1 MQRLLN
7 EQITD
12 GMLQVAT
19 LYHRLV
25 LVVAP
30 AGSGKTRALQ
40 DVATQL
46 GAKVVNVSLELSQAL
61 LELTERQRPL
71 RVGQILDRMVS
82 SAGGAVLLLDNTELL
97 FAPSLKQDPLRSLQ
111 QLSRRRTVVATW
123 NGRVEEGSHLVY
135 ASPDHP
141 EYRRYAISELHIVT
155 TDPAL

>member
-12 GMLQVAT
+12 GILQVAT

-46 GAKVVNVSLELSQAL
+46 GAKVVNLIQFEPVDTIVQLRDADRVDEARQLISSYVISAEMADRLTGLVFPHRSCSSATRASTLSQ
-61 LELTERQRPL
+61 QH
-71 RVGQILDRMVS
+71 S
-82 SAGGAVLLLDNTELL
+82 GGSRIV
-97 FAPSLKQDPLRSLQ
+97 
-111 QLSRRRTVVATW
+111 LSR
-123 NGRVEEGSHLVY
+123 Y
-135 ASPDHP
+135 
-141 EYRRYAISELHIVT
+141 
-155 TDPAL
+155 